1 LYSLDILG
9 PLLSDEARSSEAWLS
24 WVAHV
29 NLLSFCL
36 KHEFSRADRDRVEEL
51 VQTYLKAFRAVPQ
64 YAGWE
69 KPKHHFLLHLRKY
82 LERFGPFRGYWCMPW
97 EVFLQVLKRMFNMTN
112 YKSAPRSVANMWSL
126 KAAFTLE
133 SAVPREWYE
142 DVIVP
147 SGELL
152 SSMAAVRAAS
162 TTSMLVRVCLQ
173 QPDHFG
179 TTAVR
184 MLRSVLRGPAEIK
197 VKCWVLIDDG
207 ASLCVGV
214 VDEMAQF
221 SLTCANVIRLW
232 CTHVRPISRSEDHD
246 RMSVRKDAPLS
257 ATLVRLESVCLCV
270 LHCVDTGE
278 EYSLRPV
285 V

>member
-1 LYSLDILG
+1 MYSLDILV
-9 PLLSDEARSSEAWLS
+9 PLLSDEARSTEAWLS

-51 VQTYLKAFRAVPQ
+51 TQKYLKAFRAVPQ
-64 YAGWE
+64 YDQWE
-69 KPKHHFLLHLRKY
+69 KPKHHFLEHLRKY

-97 EVFLQVLKRMFNMTN
+97 EAFLQVLKRMFNMTN
-112 YKSAPRSVANMWSL
+112 YKSAPRTVANMWSL
-126 KAAFTLE
+126 KAALTLE
-133 SAVPREWYE
+133 SDVPRQWYE

-147 SGELL
+147 AGELL

-173 QPDHFG
+173 QPDHRG
-179 TTAVR
+179 MTAVR
-184 MLRSVLRGPAEIK
+184 MLRSVLRGPEEIK

-207 ASLCVGV
+207 ATRCVGI

-221 SLTCANVIRLW
+221 SLTGANVIRLW
-232 CTHVRPISRSEDHD
+232 CTHVRPISVSGDD
-246 RMSVRKDAPLS
+246 DGMSVRKDLPAS
-257 ATLVRLESVCLCV
+257 ATLVRLELVCVSV

-278 EYSLRPV
+278 VYSLRIAL
-285 V
+285 